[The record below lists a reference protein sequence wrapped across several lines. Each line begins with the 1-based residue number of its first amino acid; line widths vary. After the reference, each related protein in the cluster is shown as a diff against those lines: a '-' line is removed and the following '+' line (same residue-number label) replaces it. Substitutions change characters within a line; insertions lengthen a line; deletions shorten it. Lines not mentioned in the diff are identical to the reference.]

1 MTFNLR
7 HQYVFIL
14 SLFMKTVTLC
24 NSNNDTF
31 KKQHLFKTGADSFVH
46 TRKKVWQL
54 SMCISRLEVQERK
67 NSVSKELEDYK
78 LDNQR
83 FMQEMNNT
91 ITQGKQDHI
100 SLSNEV
106 MQSKHISSFKTI
118 VKHRQHYNAYS
129 PIR

>member
-46 TRKKVWQL
+46 TKKRFGNCLCVF
-54 SMCISRLEVQERK
+54 
-67 NSVSKELEDYK
+67 
-78 LDNQR
+78 LDLRFKRGKILYQR
-83 FMQEMNNT
+83 NWRT
-91 ITQGKQDHI
+91 T
-100 SLSNEV
+100 S
-106 MQSKHISSFKTI
+106 
-118 VKHRQHYNAYS
+118 
-129 PIR
+129 